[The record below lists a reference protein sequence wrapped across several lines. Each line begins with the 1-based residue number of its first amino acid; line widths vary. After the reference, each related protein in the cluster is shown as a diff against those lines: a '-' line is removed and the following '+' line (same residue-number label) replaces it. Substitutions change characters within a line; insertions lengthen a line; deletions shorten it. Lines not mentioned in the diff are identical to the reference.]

1 MSSQEPANDSSPTS
15 YREILGLE
23 IEEGLSQLRRPTS
36 GLFLSGLSA
45 GLDIG
50 FGPFLMAVV
59 LTMGEGAFSE
69 PVTGLLLANAYA
81 VGFIFVVVGRSELF
95 TEHTSLAVVPVLNGQ
110 ASVVGLLRLWGV
122 IYVANLVGGT
132 AFAALAVHVGPGL
145 ETIEPAAFGEIA
157 RGLIHYSWSITLL
170 SAVLAGWLMGL
181 MTWLVAAGQNTISQ
195 AFFVWLVAVAIG
207 VSHLPH
213 SIAGSIEVL
222 LGVFSQPDITVLDFA
237 DFLLWSTI
245 GNTIGGSVFVG
256 LLKYGHG
263 VRGGTS
269 TEDIDVDVD
278 QQVDD
283 REME

>member
-1 MSSQEPANDSSPTS
+1 MDSHDDPSPTS

-23 IEEGLSQLRRPTS
+23 IEEGLSQLQRPTS

-59 LTMGEGAFSE
+59 LTMSEGSFSE

-95 TEHTSLAVVPVLNGQ
+95 TEHTTLAVVPVLDGE
-110 ASVVGLLRLWGV
+110 ASVADLARLWGV
-122 IYVANLVGGT
+122 VYVANLVGGT
-132 AFAALAVHVGPGL
+132 AFAMLAVYVGPQL
-145 ETIEPAAFGEIA
+145 ETIDPAAFEEIA
-157 RGLIHYSWSITLL
+157 RGLVHYSWSTTLL

-195 AFFVWLVAVAIG
+195 AFFVWLVALAIG
-207 VSHLPH
+207 LAHLPH
-213 SIAGSIEVL
+213 SIAGSVEVL
-222 LGVFSQPDITVLDFA
+222 LGVFSRSGITAMDFA
-237 DFLLWSTI
+237 GFLAWSTV
-245 GNTIGGSVFVG
+245 GNTVGGSIFVG

-269 TEDIDVDVD
+269 PEDIDVDVD
-278 QQVDD
+278 EETD
-283 REME
+283 